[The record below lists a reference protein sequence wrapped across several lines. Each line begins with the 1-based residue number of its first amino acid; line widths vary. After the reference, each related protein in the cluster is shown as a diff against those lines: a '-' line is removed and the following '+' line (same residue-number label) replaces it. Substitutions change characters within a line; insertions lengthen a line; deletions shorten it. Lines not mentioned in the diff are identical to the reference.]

1 MEEINLGP
9 FMAKNTTLLEFL
21 TFTET
26 QEGYPNFSGMNFKI
40 PPIPDRLKLLLEAR
54 IKNSDSWATQ
64 SPIESSRV
72 GQFVP
77 SL

>member
-1 MEEINLGP
+1 
-9 FMAKNTTLLEFL
+9 MAKITTLLEFL

-40 PPIPDRLKLLLEAR
+40 APIPDWLKLLLEPR
-54 IKNSDSWATQ
+54 IKYPDLGATQ

-72 GQFVP
+72 GQVVP